1 MQELY
6 DVIVVGG
13 GPSGL
18 SAAIYMARAKYHV
31 LVLEKEKFGGQITI
45 TSEIVNYPGVERAS
59 GTELTKAMRIQAE
72 EFGAEFL
79 LDEVEAIECTQDIKI
94 IKTKKREYKTLGIIL
109 AVGAS
114 PRKIGFPGEKEF
126 QGRGVAYCATCDGE
140 FFTDMDIF
148 VIGGGFAAAEE
159 AIFLT
164 RYARKVTIMVREEE
178 FSCAQTI
185 VDEVLQNP
193 GIEVHYNT
201 EIKEAGGENMLSYAV
216 FVNTKTKEEIHYK
229 AEEGNTFGIFVF
241 AGYEPNTKWLKEQVE
256 LSKEGYIITDTN
268 QKTNI
273 DGVYAVGDVCMKQ
286 LRQVVTAVSDGAVA
300 ATSLEKY
307 IAGIHEKL
315 GIERAKTKDTKENQT
330 EKKQKQEEFYK
341 NSNFEKTNHLETYN
355 DLQKNNEL
363 EMDSNKEKFEKNK
376 TFLDKKMTEQLYKVF
391 EGFEKTVIVKG
402 YYDESPLSLEMEQF
416 IEEIAEISEKIK
428 YQKENTNA
436 NELKGIEVPAFM
448 LCKENGEETGIA
460 FHGVP
465 SGHEINS
472 FIIALYNIAG
482 PGTVIE
488 KEMEEKIY
496 HLPAHNIKIMVSLSC
511 TMCPEVVMSA
521 QKIAAIS
528 EKITAH
534 MYDLAHFTK
543 YKKEYNIMS
552 VPCMIIDEK
561 QIVFGKKSLEELV
574 HVLKK

>member
-6 DVIVVGG
+6 DVIIVGG

-59 GTELTKAMRIQAE
+59 GTELTKSMRIQAE
-72 EFGAEFL
+72 EFGAEFF
-79 LDEVEAIECTQDIKI
+79 LDEVETIEFAQDIKI
-94 IKTKKREYKTLGIIL
+94 IKTKKGEYKTLGIIL

-114 PRKIGFPGEKEF
+114 PRKIGFPGEEKF

-201 EIKEAGGENMLSYAV
+201 EIKEAGGEDMLSFAV

-241 AGYEPNTKWLKEQVE
+241 AGYEPNTKWLQGQLE
-256 LSKEGYIITDTN
+256 LSKEGYIITDSN

-307 IAGIHEKL
+307 IAGLHEKL
-315 GIERAKTKDTKENQT
+315 GIERTKTKDIKKNQS
-330 EKKQKQEEFYK
+330 EKKQNQEEFYK
-341 NSNFEKTNHLETYN
+341 NSNVEKTNHDLRKEN
-355 DLQKNNEL
+355 DLEIDNY
-363 EMDSNKEKFEKNK
+363 NKKDTFEKNK
-376 TFLDKKMTEQLYKVF
+376 TFLDRKMREQLSKVF
-391 EGFEKTVIVKG
+391 EGFEKTVLVKG
-402 YYDESPLSLEMEQF
+402 YYDESPLSLEMNQF
-416 IEEIAEISEKIK
+416 IEEVAELSEKIK
-428 YQKENTNA
+428 YKKEKIDTKKV
-436 NELKGIEVPAFM
+436 EKIEVPAFIIY
-448 LCKENGEETGIA
+448 KENGEETGIA

-488 KEMEEKIY
+488 KEIEEKIY
-496 HLPAHNIKIMVSLSC
+496 HLPPHDIKIMVSLSC

-534 MYDLAHFTK
+534 MYDLTHFTK
-543 YKKEYNIMS
+543 YKKEYKIMS

-561 QIVFGKKSLEELV
+561 QIVFGKKSLEELIDI
-574 HVLKK
+574 LKK

>member
-6 DVIVVGG
+6 DVIIVGG

-59 GTELTKAMRIQAE
+59 GTELTKSMRIQAE
-72 EFGAEFL
+72 EFGAEFF
-79 LDEVEAIECTQDIKI
+79 LDEVETIEFAQDIKI
-94 IKTKKREYKTLGIIL
+94 IKTKKGEYKTLGIIL

-114 PRKIGFPGEKEF
+114 PRKIGFPGEEKF

-201 EIKEAGGENMLSYAV
+201 EIKEAGGEDMLSFAV

-241 AGYEPNTKWLKEQVE
+241 AGYEPNTKWLQGQLE
-256 LSKEGYIITDTN
+256 LSKEGYIITDSN

-307 IAGIHEKL
+307 IAGLHEKL
-315 GIERAKTKDTKENQT
+315 GIERTKTKDIKKNQS
-330 EKKQKQEEFYK
+330 EKKQNQEEFYK
-341 NSNFEKTNHLETYN
+341 NSNVEKTNHDLRKEN
-355 DLQKNNEL
+355 DLEIDNY
-363 EMDSNKEKFEKNK
+363 NKKDTFERNK
-376 TFLDKKMTEQLYKVF
+376 TFLDRKMREQLSKVF
-391 EGFEKTVIVKG
+391 EGFEKTVLVKG
-402 YYDESPLSLEMEQF
+402 YYDESPLSLEMNQF
-416 IEEIAEISEKIK
+416 IEEVAELSEKIK
-428 YQKENTNA
+428 YKKEKIDTKKV
-436 NELKGIEVPAFM
+436 EKIEVPAFIIY
-448 LCKENGEETGIA
+448 KENGEETGIA

-488 KEMEEKIY
+488 KEIEEKIY
-496 HLPAHNIKIMVSLSC
+496 HLPPHDIKIMVSLSC

-543 YKKEYNIMS
+543 YKKEYKIMS

-561 QIVFGKKSLEELV
+561 QIVFGKKSLEELIDI
-574 HVLKK
+574 LKK